1 MRTRTVARAAGIAV
15 AALSTAVATA
25 LTPSVAQARD
35 TFYSYSGTTDLA
47 ALAPGTVLDVRTVP
61 FHLAEVPTPLT
72 AIQVLYRSTDA
83 GGNAVANVTS
93 VIRAAGAGPA
103 TGVISYQSA
112 YDSLNPEDSPSRA
125 VAGDIQIG
133 GFTSSGRNLAVGG
146 LFFSGEVAGFALLL
160 AQGFSIVVPDTEGQ
174 QANFAAGPEYG
185 MNTLDSLRA
194 VARVPE
200 TGIAPGTRTA
210 LMGYSGGAI
219 ASNWAAI
226 LAPEYAP
233 EIAAQLIGVAQ
244 GGLLAVPAHTLRYA
258 SGSLAWA
265 GVVGMAL
272 VGISRSY
279 GIDVEQYLSDH
290 GKQVFARLR
299 DASIINVFLQYPG
312 LTWQQ
317 MVLPQYADPNSI
329 PEFTAVAN
337 AINMGLAPIPTIPM
351 LVYQGTGGI
360 FEGTAPGGPGL
371 GDGDGIMIAGDV
383 RALLNRY
390 CATGLPVQY
399 RELPLL
405 SHGAVVPIWALETL
419 AWVNARFA
427 GEPAPTSCGQI
438 APGNALEPEVYHG

>member
-1 MRTRTVARAAGIAV
+1 MRTRAVGRAAGIAV
-15 AALSTAVATA
+15 AALSMAVATA
-25 LTPSVAQARD
+25 VTPSVAQVAD
-35 TFYSYSGTTDLA
+35 DFYSYRGTADLA
-47 ALAPGTVLDVRTVP
+47 SLAPGTVLDVRTVP
-61 FHLAEVPTPLT
+61 FHLTEVPTPLT
-72 AIQVLYRSTDA
+72 AVQVLYRSTDSL
-83 GGNAVANVTS
+83 GNAVANVTS
-93 VIRAAGAGPA
+93 VIKPAGNAPA
-103 TGVISYQSA
+103 KGVVSYQSA

-125 VAGDIQIG
+125 IAGDVRIG
-133 GFTSSGRNLAVGG
+133 GFTASGRNIAVGG
-146 LFFSGEVAGFALLL
+146 LFFSGEVTGFALLL
-160 AQGFSIVVPDTEGQ
+160 AQGYSIVVPDTEGQ

-194 VARVPE
+194 VALVPE
-200 TGIAPGTRTA
+200 TGIAPGTRIV

-233 EIAAQLIGVAQ
+233 DIADDLAGVAQ

-272 VGISRSY
+272 VGIARSY
-279 GIDVEQYLSDH
+279 GIDFERYVSDY
-290 GKQVFARLR
+290 GRQILARLQ

-329 PEFTAVAN
+329 PEFTEVAN
-337 AINMGLAPIPTIPM
+337 RINMGLAPIPTIPM
-351 LVYQGTGGI
+351 LVHQGTGGI

-390 CATGLPVQY
+390 CAAGLPVQY

-405 SHGAVVPIWALETL
+405 SHGAVVPIWAVETL
-419 AWVNARFA
+419 LWVNARFA
-427 GEPAPTSCGQI
+427 GEPAPSSCGQI
-438 APGNALEPEVYHG
+438 APGNSLEPEVYTG